1 MTTCIS
7 LQQILSCHYGQDTL
21 LPYACS
27 FEGSMLKS
35 LTRDTVPAKQGR
47 SEIRGCTT
55 ASSEHSCPP
64 TCLPF
69 ELATVYKHFPETLV
83 GDQFTTSLIS
93 SRQRKHPH
101 RTYDE
106 SEGMYPKYTVRS
118 NGIVG
123 CFSVMIEIV
132 SFSPCRVRDLLLRTS
147 HIHPYTVKSKLKGGN
162 LGSWMATRDASLTGP
177 EITFSI
183 EI

>member
-1 MTTCIS
+1 MTLFLPNKVEVRYEGVPLPLPSTVAPPRTC
-7 LQQILSCHYGQDTL
+7 L
-21 LPYACS
+21 
-27 FEGSMLKS
+27 
-35 LTRDTVPAKQGR
+35 
-47 SEIRGCTT
+47 
-55 ASSEHSCPP
+55 
-64 TCLPF
+64 LPF

-106 SEGMYPKYTVRS
+106 SEGMYNPKYTVRS

-162 LGSWMATRDASLTGP
+162 LGSWMATKDPSVNAAENDFP
-177 EITFSI
+177 I
-183 EI
+183 ES